1 LNGCYQSMNPS
12 TVDRIANAVL
22 YEGYILYPYR
32 ASSRKNRQRFT
43 FGRVYP
49 QAYGEAQN
57 GAEPSAMQTECLLRN
72 QGEMPSLEVRVR
84 FLHPMTRSIGLLSVA
99 VPELP
104 ADIESGSFL
113 QVPELRI
120 DDKLYQTWQEA
131 VEREVRSSRQP
142 LDGLANQPLLVPFS
156 FASSLTFDPIRD
168 RQSQVI
174 GAIIRS
180 QQTVLGT
187 IHIAVQPVGGKVFKV
202 RVTVENHT
210 PLSDRDLNQQEE
222 VLMRTF
228 ASTHTILESEKG
240 EFLSLMDPPDDYAEA
255 SATCSNIG
263 TWPVLV
269 GEKDKGQTGTML
281 SSPIILYDYPEI
293 APESP
298 GEFFDG
304 TEIDEILSLR
314 VLTMTD
320 QEKWEMSQIDE
331 RARQILNRTEALP
344 EEDFWKMHGT
354 IRGNKFSPED
364 FFDPNTRLESVNVD
378 GTDLRVGDQVRI
390 RPQGRAD
397 VMDLALEGRIA
408 LIESIEQDAENRV
421 YLALVL
427 EEDPGKD
434 LGMLRQPGHRFFYGL
449 NEVERLNTDQ

>member
-1 LNGCYQSMNPS
+1 MNPS
-12 TVDRIANAVL
+12 PVDKIANAVL

-57 GAEPSAMQTECLLRN
+57 GAEPFSMQTECLLRIRD
-72 QGEMPSLEVRVR
+72 PKPTLKVRLR
-84 FLHPMTRSIGLLSVA
+84 FLHPMARDVGLLSPP

-104 ADIESGSFL
+104 VDTSMESFSL
-113 QVPELRI
+113 VPELRI

-131 VEREVRSSRQP
+131 VEREVQSS
-142 LDGLANQPLLVPFS
+142 AQPLLSLAHQRLSFPFQFLS
-156 FASSLTFDPIRD
+156 ALTFEPIRN

-174 GAIIRS
+174 GALIRR
-180 QQTVLGT
+180 QQSVEGR
-187 IHIAVQPVGGKVFKV
+187 IQMAAQPVDKEVFKITI
-202 RVTVENHT
+202 TVENHT
-210 PLSDRDLNQQEE
+210 FVGESDLNEPEE
-222 VLMRTF
+222 VLLRTM
-228 ASTHTILESEKG
+228 ASTHTILESDEG
-240 EFLSLMDPPDDYAEA
+240 EFFSLTDPPEGYAEA
-255 SATCSNIG
+255 STACCNVG

-269 GEKDKGQTGTML
+269 GDQRKGGTATML

-304 TEIDEILSLR
+304 TEIDEILALR

-320 QEKWEMSQIDE
+320 QEKWEMSQGDE
-331 RARQILNRTEALP
+331 HARQILHRTEALP

-354 IRGNKFSPED
+354 IRGNKSSGED
-364 FFDPNTRLESVNVD
+364 FFDPNTRLKSVSVS
-378 GTDLRVGDQVRI
+378 GRDLMVGHRVRI

-397 VMDLALEGRIA
+397 VMDLALAGRIA
-408 LIESIEQDAENRV
+408 LIESIEQDAESRI

-427 EEDPGKD
+427 EDDPGKD

-449 NEVERLNTDQ
+449 NEVEPLSGDQ

>member
-1 LNGCYQSMNPS
+1 MNPS
-12 TVDRIANAVL
+12 TVDKIANAVL

-49 QAYGEAQN
+49 QDYAEAQN
-57 GAEPSAMQTECLLRN
+57 AAEPFSMQTQCLLRSR
-72 QGEMPSLEVRVR
+72 GEMPTLEVRVR
-84 FLHPMTRSIGLLSVA
+84 FLHPMARTVGLLSA
-99 VPELP
+99 PVPEL
-104 ADIESGSFL
+104 AANIEPGSFSV
-113 QVPELRI
+113 VPELRVN
-120 DDKLYQTWQEA
+120 DKLYQTWQEA
-131 VEREVRSSRQP
+131 IEREARTPRQP
-142 LDGLANQPLLVPFS
+142 LDSLANQMLSVPFQ
-156 FASSLTFDPIRD
+156 FLGSLAFDPIRD
-168 RQSQVI
+168 GQSQVI
-174 GAIIRS
+174 GAIIRR
-180 QQTVLGT
+180 QQSVQGT
-187 IHIAVQPVGGKVFKV
+187 INIAVQRVDREVFKINV
-202 RVTVENHT
+202 NIENHT
-210 PLSDRDLNQQEE
+210 PVSQSDLNQQEE

-228 ASTHTILESEKG
+228 ASTHTILESDRG
-240 EFLSLMDPPDDYAEA
+240 EFLSLMDPPEEYAEA
-255 SATCSNIG
+255 TATCSNVG

-269 GEKDKGQTGTML
+269 GEKEKGETSTML

-304 TEIDEILSLR
+304 TEIDEILALR

-320 QEKWEMSQIDE
+320 QEKWEMSQVDE
-331 RARQILNRTEALP
+331 HARQILNRTEALP

-354 IRGNKFSPED
+354 IRGNKFSTED
-364 FFDPNTRLESVNVD
+364 FFNPNTRLENVTVK
-378 GTDLRVGDQVRI
+378 GRDLMVGDRVRI
-390 RPQGRAD
+390 SPQGRAD
-397 VMDLALEGRIA
+397 VMDLALQGKIA

-449 NEVERLNTDQ
+449 NEVEPLFGDP